1 MQGHSVAELISS
13 CNPTARSVVQVM
25 FWFESKA
32 GQNILVKPTKV
43 IESCAE

>member
-1 MQGHSVAELISS
+1 MTLEYRQFTVVELISL
-13 CNPTARSVVQVM
+13 CNPTARCVVQVI

-43 IESCAE
+43 G